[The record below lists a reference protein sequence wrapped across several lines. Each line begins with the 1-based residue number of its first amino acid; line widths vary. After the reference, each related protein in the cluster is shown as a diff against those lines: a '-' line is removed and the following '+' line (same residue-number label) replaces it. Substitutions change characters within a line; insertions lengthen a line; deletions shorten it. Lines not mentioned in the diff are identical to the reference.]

1 MLFLVFF
8 GLLLGS
14 SFLVL
19 LGLRTLRSASQ
30 NFEAGNWSQR
40 EHRGPILA
48 LSSSAWCCSACME
61 LEHTS
66 RQMSLILICLWRLK
80 QLNIPKRLFRK
91 TLFTSLHC
99 VCPQNMTRLSF
110 WNSKTCD
117 LCMLLHFQ
125 SCSRDCPLLLT
136 CKALEFSAWGW
147 SLNSEHGSTD
157 KNDSLSSLAS
167 FHGVLKRYWLLWLT
181 LG

>member
-19 LGLRTLRSASQ
+19 FGLQTLRSASQ
-30 NFEAGNWSQR
+30 NLEAGNWSQR
-40 EHRGPILA
+40 EHHGPILA

-80 QLNIPKRLFRK
+80 QIRHPKDIISKDTLYFFPLRLSPKYDSLVILKFK
-91 TLFTSLHC
+91 DLWLVYVVALPKLFTWLS
-99 VCPQNMTRLSF
+99 TRYCSPARL
-110 WNSKTCD
+110 WNS
-117 LCMLLHFQ
+117 Q
-125 SCSRDCPLLLT
+125 PG
-136 CKALEFSAWGW
+136 A
-147 SLNSEHGSTD
+147 
-157 KNDSLSSLAS
+157 
-167 FHGVLKRYWLLWLT
+167 GV
-181 LG
+181 

>member
-1 MLFLVFF
+1 MQVRCSFSCSSACCLAAASWFFLAF
-8 GLLLGS
+8 GHFGVQVKILKLETD
-14 SFLVL
+14 
-19 LGLRTLRSASQ
+19 R
-30 NFEAGNWSQR
+30 R

-91 TLFTSLHC
+91 RLFTSLHC

-117 LCMLLHFQ
+117 LCMLNCMLLHFQ
-125 SCSRDCPLLLT
+125 SCSRDCPHAIAHLQGFGILSLG
-136 CKALEFSAWGW
+136 LES
-147 SLNSEHGSTD
+147 
-157 KNDSLSSLAS
+157 K
-167 FHGVLKRYWLLWLT
+167 LWT
-181 LG
+181 WKHW

>member
-1 MLFLVFF
+1 MQVRCSFSCSSACCLAAASWFFLAF
-8 GLLLGS
+8 GHFGVQVKILKLETD
-14 SFLVL
+14 
-19 LGLRTLRSASQ
+19 R
-30 NFEAGNWSQR
+30 R

-91 TLFTSLHC
+91 RLFTSLHC

-147 SLNSEHGSTD
+147 SLNSD

>member
-91 TLFTSLHC
+91 RLFTSLHC

-125 SCSRDCPLLLT
+125 SCSRDCPHAIAHLQGFGILSLG
-136 CKALEFSAWGW
+136 LES
-147 SLNSEHGSTD
+147 
-157 KNDSLSSLAS
+157 K
-167 FHGVLKRYWLLWLT
+167 LWT
-181 LG
+181 WKHW